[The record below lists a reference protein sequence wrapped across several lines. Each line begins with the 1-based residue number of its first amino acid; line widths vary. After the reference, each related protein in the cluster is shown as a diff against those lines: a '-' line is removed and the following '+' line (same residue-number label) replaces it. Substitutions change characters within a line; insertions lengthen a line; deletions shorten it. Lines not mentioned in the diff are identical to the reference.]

1 MNARLWMS
9 PFSFLSISHLFC
21 QPLAILVTLNLNIPT
36 ELFFTDFQK
45 SSFFYCSTWCSQYSA
60 NSFFFCLVEKSLL
73 TVIDSSMNTKNSREN
88 TADIKFQS
96 KVECYQNGYR
106 LSKEVRNW
114 RKTKRW
120 HSQSS
125 IHNWE
130 NSICEKLLQSH
141 SCTGQD
147 WRICVR
153 RSSMV
158 SNLYVE

>member
-1 MNARLWMS
+1 M
-9 PFSFLSISHLFC
+9 PTFSFDTSGSSVTSVLRKQKFEWNSFSRIFKRALFSTV
-21 QPLAILVTLNLNIPT
+21 LHDVHNI
-36 ELFFTDFQK
+36 Q
-45 SSFFYCSTWCSQYSA
+45 QIR
-60 NSFFFCLVEKSLL
+60 FFFCLVEKSLL

-130 NSICEKLLQSH
+130 NSICEKLLQIH

-147 WRICVR
+147 RRICVR

-158 SNLYVE
+158 STI